1 MLAVVVP
8 DIVFSGSGKRKAVD
22 SLPILHRSKRT
33 RTSRGSHDEDDD
45 SGGESDDSDALPTKL
60 DGYPPVR
67 IAENRTSHS
76 ILHPILCHTA
86 EIQYFRD
93 SSERNTEDIQTL
105 KKWDDEDMSLLDALY
120 GLRDST
126 TSIDL
131 GELHIGDY
139 DGHVVALPSAAKY
152 HMVEHEWLLL
162 FPSLTVDGPSND
174 YADSTSNDL
183 FSACRILQ
191 DAGKVNIEANLK
203 VVVQSKAENVVSD
216 YPFSLRIDF
225 MVSLALPKAL
235 EYTMPRKSTKKAIAI
250 HEDSQRRLFRIA
262 FGEDDVVSND
272 VKEPITVSS
281 FYSAMR
287 PAPSLPSKE
296 ALASVQPDGLLPSL
310 LPFQCRSVAW
320 LLGKE
325 GMSVSLD
332 GTIGTQDS
340 PSLFSFW
347 KEIPMGNQ
355 TLYFNRLS
363 GHLIGERPT
372 LPITHGGMLAEEPG
386 LGKTLETIALI
397 MLNPAPPDWNPSFE
411 CWDDI
416 ASLNVKAIK
425 VLSFLQEFHS
435 AKRVTS
441 RRRV

>member
-1 MLAVVVP
+1 MLAVVMP
-8 DIVFSGSGKRKAVD
+8 DVIVSGSGKRKAVD
-22 SLPILHRSKRT
+22 SVPISHRSKRT

-45 SGGESDDSDALPTKL
+45 SEGESHDPDALPTKL

-76 ILHPILCHTA
+76 TLHPILRHTA
-86 EIQYFRD
+86 EIQYFKD
-93 SSERNTEDIQTL
+93 CSERNTEDIQTL
-105 KKWDDEDMSLLDALY
+105 KTWDDEDMCLLDALY

-126 TSIDL
+126 TSVDL

-139 DGHVVALPSAAKY
+139 DGRVVALPSSAKY
-152 HMVEHEWLLL
+152 HMAKNEWLFL

-174 YADSTSNDL
+174 YIDSTSNDL
-183 FSACRILQ
+183 FSVCRILQ
-191 DAGKVNIEANLK
+191 DAGKVNIEASLK
-203 VVVQSKAENVVSD
+203 VIVQSKAEDIVSD
-216 YPFSLRIDF
+216 YPFFLRVDF

-235 EYTMPRKSTKKAIAI
+235 EYTMPRESTKKTIAI
-250 HEDSQRRLFRIA
+250 DEDSQRRLFRIA
-262 FGEDDVVSND
+262 FGEDDVVSVD

-296 ALASVQPDGLLPSL
+296 ALESIQPDGLLPSL
-310 LPFQCRSVAW
+310 LPFQRRSVAW

-325 GMSVSLD
+325 GKSVSFD
-332 GTIGTQDS
+332 GRIVTQDS

-363 GHLIGERPT
+363 GGLIDERPY
-372 LPITHGGMLAEEPG
+372 LPTIHGGMLAEEPG

-416 ASLNVKAIK
+416 ASLNVKAVK
-425 VLSFLQEFHS
+425 VVSFLQGVS
-435 AKRVTS
+435 LS
-441 RRRV
+441 